1 MPDAK
6 RSYRRRYDHRHP
18 TPRRARAECLL
29 RSDHTCQGC
38 GQEPA
43 TEAHHWTYPREEET
57 TANHLTA
64 FCGSCH
70 DIVTW
75 FTWFVSFG
83 GSREL
88 FRELFPAVLARVLE
102 CPERPEHRRIGR
114 PRPIGNAWGAVVS
127 GESKPV
133 IGEVVAL
140 LLRCSGEWRD
150 YVVREVVDGR
160 PGSWQVL
167 TRPLSKRDEV
177 RPLCIS
183 DLGRRFDPR

>member
-18 TPRRARAECLL
+18 TPQRARAECLG
-29 RSDHTCQGC
+29 RTDHTCQGC

-64 FCGSCH
+64 FCGTCH

-102 CPERPEHRRIGR
+102 CPEPPERRRVGR

-150 YVVREVVDGR
+150 YLVIDIVDGR
-160 PGSWQVL
+160 PGSWQVR
-167 TRPLSKRDEV
+167 TRPLGKRDEV
-177 RPLCIS
+177 RPMCVT
-183 DLGRRFDPR
+183 DLAQRFDRR

>member
-18 TPRRARAECLL
+18 TPRLARAECLG
-29 RSDHTCQGC
+29 RTDHTCQGC

-64 FCGSCH
+64 FCGTCH

-102 CPERPEHRRIGR
+102 CPEPPERRRVGR

-150 YVVREVVDGR
+150 YLVIDIVDGR
-160 PGSWQVL
+160 PGSWQVR
-167 TRPLSKRDEV
+167 TRPLGKRDEV
-177 RPLCIS
+177 RPMCVT
-183 DLGRRFDPR
+183 DLAQRFDRR